1 MSKGNRGLEEITDV
15 LSRRNWRLYETEEGK
30 KTNRRT
36 LYERSVEELEAKSK
50 PLKLKTG
57 KGAEKPRKLLEQVV
71 SLQRHLDRRFA
82 AKKGGYAAVHY
93 SAASMAASIASQL
106 TIGGAEAHAYRKS
119 DIELIAEQ
127 RSLTKLLLEDLK
139 LAKKEMGR
147 SYGLLEE
154 YRLDTSRCLHVQT
167 RRYMQQIF
175 CQDAFAG

>member
-82 AKKGGYAAVHY
+82 ACIFAFGRAGILKCQACIPQEARKTFPSLFSLVSGLQAGASLR
-93 SAASMAASIASQL
+93 SAALLSAQ
-106 TIGGAEAHAYRKS
+106 YRFF
-119 DIELIAEQ
+119 
-127 RSLTKLLLEDLK
+127 
-139 LAKKEMGR
+139 
-147 SYGLLEE
+147 
-154 YRLDTSRCLHVQT
+154 C
-167 RRYMQQIF
+167 RR
-175 CQDAFAG
+175 GPLPHR